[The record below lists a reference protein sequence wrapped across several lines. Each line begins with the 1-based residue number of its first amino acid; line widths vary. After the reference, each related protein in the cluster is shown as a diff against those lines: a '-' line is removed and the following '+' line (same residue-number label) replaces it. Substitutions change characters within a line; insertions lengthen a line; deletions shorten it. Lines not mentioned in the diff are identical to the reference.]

1 MRPQAE
7 EEGRRRGLV
16 RYIKK
21 KKLEPLETYVPAV
34 VAARNQLQRAGSI
47 MSEPPCSLESRLPP
61 ALLALRANVS

>member
-1 MRPQAE
+1 MRQ
-7 EEGRRRGLV
+7 GLG

-47 MSEPPCSLESRLPP
+47 MSERFCSLIPVYWAFRHWG
-61 ALLALRANVS
+61 

>member
-34 VAARNQLQRAGSI
+34 VAARNQLQRAGTI
-47 MSEPPCSLESRLPP
+47 MSEPS
-61 ALLALRANVS
+61 